1 MKELKVSRLKV
12 GIVGA
17 GEIASSVHL
26 PILTRRSDLFEVVAI
41 ADLNL
46 DAAHAVADR
55 FNVQERYAST
65 QEMLS
70 AANLDMVAVLN
81 SGSHAIHVVLAL
93 NAGLDVFCEKPLAYS
108 RAEIDA
114 IEAALQTSGK
124 KLMVGYMKTF
134 DPAVNKAQGKIQG
147 RPRSVDVLVLHP
159 SGASQMATT
168 EMSTDIPKPPEDL
181 VSLFTSMR
189 QEINTKALGKI
200 GSDAIGN
207 VYSEIILGSVIHEF
221 SVLRTLGVEISEV
234 DFVDRWPKT
243 PQSDSIVIHGRT
255 IDDVRITV
263 RWFYLENYPAYR
275 EEVRWVNENEGH
287 HIIFASP
294 YIMRIPTQYIHTTR
308 EGLDHHEDF
317 FNSYQT
323 GFECE
328 LVAFH
333 SHVTAHGD
341 MADPIN
347 TGRADLLLAQKIA
360 KKILETE
367 NYELGGELLA

>member
-1 MKELKVSRLKV
+1 MKELPVSPLKV

-41 ADLNL
+41 ADLNI

-55 FNVQERYAST
+55 FNVEGRYSST
-65 QEMLS
+65 QEMIDS
-70 AANLDMVAVLN
+70 ATLDMVAVLN
-81 SGSHAIHVVLAL
+81 SGSHASHVIIAL

-108 RAEIDA
+108 QAEINA
-114 IEAALQTSGK
+114 IEIALQSSGK

-134 DPAVNKAQGKIQG
+134 DPAVNMAQTNIKGS
-147 RPRSVDVLVLHP
+147 PRTVDVLVLHP

-168 EMSTDIPKPPEDL
+168 EMSTDIPKPPTDL
-181 VSLFTSMR
+181 IPLFTSMR
-189 QEINTKALGKI
+189 QEINTAALGKI

-221 SVLRTLGVEISEV
+221 SVLRALGVEISEV

-255 IDDVRITV
+255 KDDVRVTV

-308 EGLDHHEDF
+308 DGLDHHEDY

-323 GFECE
+323 GFERE

-333 SHVTAHGD
+333 EHVTANGE
-341 MADPIN
+341 MADPIS
-347 TGRADLLLAQKIA
+347 TGRSDLLLAQKIA
-360 KKILETE
+360 KKILESE
-367 NYELGGELLA
+367 NYEVGGELLS

>member
-1 MKELKVSRLKV
+1 MKELKVSPLKV

-26 PILTRRSDLFEVVAI
+26 PILTRRSDFFEVVAI
-41 ADLNL
+41 ADLNI

-55 FNVQERYAST
+55 FGVKERYAST
-65 QEMLS
+65 QEMLES
-70 AANLDMVAVLN
+70 ATLDMVAVLN
-81 SGSHAIHVVLAL
+81 SGSHASHVILAL

-108 RAEIDA
+108 QAEINA
-114 IEAALQTSGK
+114 IELALQTSGK

-134 DPAVNKAQGKIQG
+134 DPAVNQAQTKIQG
-147 RPRSVDVLVLHP
+147 KPRTVDVLVLHP

-168 EMSTDIPKPPEDL
+168 EMSTDIPKPPADL
-181 VSLFTSMR
+181 IPLFTSMR
-189 QEINTKALGKI
+189 QEINTTALGKI

-221 SVLRTLGVEISEV
+221 SVLRALGVEISEV

-255 IDDVRITV
+255 KDDVRVTV

-308 EGLDHHEDF
+308 DGLDHHEDI

-323 GFECE
+323 GFERE

-333 SHVTAHGD
+333 SHVTAHGQ
-341 MADPIN
+341 MADPISA
-347 TGRADLLLAQKIA
+347 GRSDLLLAQKIA

-367 NYELGGELLA
+367 NYEIGGELLS

>member
-1 MKELKVSRLKV
+1 MSPLKV

-41 ADLNL
+41 ADLNIE
-46 DAAHAVADR
+46 AAHAVADR
-55 FNVQERYAST
+55 FNVSGRYAST
-65 QEMLS
+65 QEMLKS
-70 AANLDMVAVLN
+70 AQLDMVAVLN
-81 SGSHAIHVVLAL
+81 SGSHANHVILAL

-108 RAEIDA
+108 QAEINA
-114 IEAALQTSGK
+114 IGIALQSSGK

-134 DPAVNKAQGKIQG
+134 DPAVNQVQSNIKS
-147 RPRSVDVLVLHP
+147 RPRTVDVLVLHP

-168 EMSTDIPKPPEDL
+168 EMSTDIPKPPTEL
-181 VSLFTSMR
+181 IPIFTEMR
-189 QEINTKALGKI
+189 KEINTTALGKI

-221 SVLRTLGVEISEV
+221 SVLRALGVEISEV

-255 IDDVRITV
+255 HDDIRVTV

-275 EEVRWVNENEGH
+275 EEVRWVNEYEGH

-294 YIMRIPTQYIHTTR
+294 YIMRIPTQYIHTR
-308 EGLDHHEDF
+308 RDGFDYHEDT

-323 GFECE
+323 GFERE

-333 SHVTAHGD
+333 NHVTAGGE
-341 MADPIN
+341 MADPIQA
-347 TGRADLLLAQKIA
+347 GRSDLLLAQKIA
-360 KKILETE
+360 KKILESE
-367 NYELGGELLA
+367 NYEIGGELLS